1 MSIANSPILWTV
13 KINRLDRGV
22 KKLSSNV
29 FNGPITGCRKA
40 QVTKVDAIETV
51 SVKGEG
57 TDDNPY
63 KLVATYWSLDG
74 KFLFETILT
83 EK

>member
-1 MSIANSPILWTV
+1 ME
-13 KINRLDRGV
+13 KGV
-22 KKLSSNV
+22 REVSNGV

-40 QVTKVDAIETV
+40 QITKVDAIETV

-74 KFLFETILT
+74 KLLFERILT
-83 EK
+83 T